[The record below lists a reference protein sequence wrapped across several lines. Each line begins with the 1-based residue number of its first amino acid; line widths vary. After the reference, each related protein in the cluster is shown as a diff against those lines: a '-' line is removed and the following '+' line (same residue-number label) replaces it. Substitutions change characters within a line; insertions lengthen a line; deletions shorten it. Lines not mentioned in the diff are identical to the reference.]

1 MKCTILYFS
10 RTGVGKRI
18 AEKLALQLGANTV
31 EIQDDKNWSGV
42 LGYIKAGFYASTNK
56 SVNISIKGDYKDAD
70 HYVVIS
76 PIWAGGPA
84 CAVREFLKLVD
95 PVKTSLVL
103 NCLGS
108 DPDAAYDKFEKM
120 TSHSY
125 KRYGIVKRLQN
136 EDIVINQL
144 VKQLKG

>member
-1 MKCTILYFS
+1 MKCTVLYFS

-18 AEKLALQLGANTV
+18 AGKLASQLGANV
-31 EIQDDKNWSGV
+31 IEIQDDKNWNGV

-56 SVNISIKGDYKDAD
+56 SVNISINGDYKDAD

-84 CAVREFLKLVD
+84 CAVREFLKRVD
-95 PVKTSLVL
+95 SSKVSLVL

-108 DPDAAYDKFEKM
+108 DPNAAFDKFEKL
-120 TSHSY
+120 TSRSY

-136 EDIVINQL
+136 EDSVINEI
-144 VKQLKG
+144 VKQLQS